1 MSKKDV
7 SIQETVAQFIE
18 NNESDEV
25 NSLYDDLIDIFGK
38 GSDVLTF
45 NQKLRLAV
53 KEIENSND
61 KIDYDGRKYTT
72 VAKRLD
78 ILRKYFGLDVSI
90 KTENISINDSVVI
103 FKATLILNDGKEG
116 RAISTGH
123 AEEKRSASKIN
134 EVAAFEVAETSA
146 IGRALANTGL
156 SGGEFASANELSAVG
171 ALKAKASEE
180 IVNHLKTLAKTAKT
194 SWKAALATQNVT
206 DENDF
211 TEEKALKLLTIF
223 LKTIGNHT
231 KNESTSAKIKQDE
244 TKNKKDK
251 VEPASKDQESKDDSE
266 EEIIL

>member
-7 SIQETVAQFIE
+7 SIQENVAQFIK

-38 GSDVLTF
+38 ESDVLTF

-53 KEIENSND
+53 KDIENSND

-78 ILRKYFGLDVSI
+78 TLRRYFGLDVSI

-103 FKATLILNDGKEG
+103 FKATIIVNTEKGPREI
-116 RAISTGH
+116 ATGH

-171 ALKAKASEE
+171 ALKAKASDE
-180 IVNHLKTLAKTAKT
+180 IVNHLKALAKTSKT

-211 TEEKALKLLTIF
+211 TEEKAIKLLTIF
-223 LKTIGNHT
+223 LKTIGNNA
-231 KNESTSAKIKQDE
+231 KNESTSAKIKEDA
-244 TKNKKDK
+244 KVKKDTNEK
-251 VEPASKDQESKDDSE
+251 QQKLKNDE
-266 EEIIL
+266 EEDEIPL